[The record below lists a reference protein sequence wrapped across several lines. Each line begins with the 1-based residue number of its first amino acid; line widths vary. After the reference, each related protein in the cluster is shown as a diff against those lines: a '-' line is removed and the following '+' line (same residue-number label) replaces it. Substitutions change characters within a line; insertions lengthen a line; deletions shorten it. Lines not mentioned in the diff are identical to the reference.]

1 MDTGKVKWVVYPYYL
16 GNPEMGF
23 AVEAAWCAHDQDRYF
38 DYQHALFENQ
48 GRVTFNNNTLTDLA
62 VGLGL
67 DQEQFSQCLNN
78 REHRDDVDNARQTA
92 INRGVNSTPTFFV
105 NNRRLEGNQPYSIFQ
120 QYIDQELASAQ

>member
-1 MDTGKVKWVVYPYYL
+1 L
-16 GNPEMGF
+16 L
-23 AVEAAWCAHDQDRYF
+23 EAAWCAHDQDRYF

-78 REHRDDVDNARQTA
+78 REHRADVDNARQTA
-92 INRGVNSTPTFFV
+92 INRGVNSTPTFLLIIAGWKATNHTVFFS
-105 NNRRLEGNQPYSIFQ
+105 NT
-120 QYIDQELASAQ
+120 